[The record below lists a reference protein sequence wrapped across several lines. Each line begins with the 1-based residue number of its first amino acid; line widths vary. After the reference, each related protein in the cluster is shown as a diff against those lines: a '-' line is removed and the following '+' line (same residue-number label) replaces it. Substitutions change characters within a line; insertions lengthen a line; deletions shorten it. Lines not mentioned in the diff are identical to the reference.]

1 MRRGGG
7 GCLGK
12 DGAYFKDEFKEK
24 LSGVLEVDLSREG
37 WNLKRTLGGTYRT
50 VVIKSLSA
58 ESLLCSDLSKQ
69 ATRMATILL
78 SPHHHSTR

>member
-12 DGAYFKDEFKEK
+12 DRAYFKDEFKEK
-24 LSGVLEVDLSREG
+24 LSGVLEVDLSGEG

-50 VVIKSLSA
+50 VVIK
-58 ESLLCSDLSKQ
+58 
-69 ATRMATILL
+69 TVYLL
-78 SPHHHSTR
+78 SLCCAQT

>member
-24 LSGVLEVDLSREG
+24 LSGVLEVDLSGEG
-37 WNLKRTLGGTYRT
+37 WNLKRTLGGT
-50 VVIKSLSA
+50 
-58 ESLLCSDLSKQ
+58 
-69 ATRMATILL
+69 
-78 SPHHHSTR
+78 